1 MANVEN
7 INKVI
12 KALSFEQAYFNMR
25 DWTLYT
31 GLHDISPEYPE
42 NICGTPSCIGGWCEA
57 IMVYEGVAEEGDG
70 ATYTRDIADWLGI
83 EAKDAYDIFYPGCF
97 LFENDS
103 RSAYDATKEDAI
115 RLLERLAETG
125 EVDWGYAMGAKVYY
139 VE

>member
-12 KALSFEQAYFNMR
+12 AALSFENAYFNMG
-25 DWTLYT
+25 DWTNYN
-31 GLHDISPEYPE
+31 GDHSEYPT
-42 NICGTPSCIGGWCEA
+42 NVCGTPSCIGGWCEA

-83 EAKDAYDIFYPGCF
+83 EAKDAYDIFYPGRF